1 MKNGTSVVSDTQR
14 EQFREEGLCILESV
28 IDTETVTM
36 LREECSYFLGYIDAV
51 MDEQGIT
58 SIGITHRGS
67 RYFISNRYRASRRMR
82 SFLFGELM
90 TEVTRRLLGDEVFLF
105 NEQWVVKG
113 PEQGMKFAWHQD
125 SGYVTTRD
133 PSAVH
138 PPYLTCWCAL
148 DDVDE
153 ANGTAYVL
161 PHSRGGTR
169 NTIYEPPPRGGQ
181 QRPRRLRRRRSGR
194 AGDRPGGQRRGVQ
207 QLQPAPQRPQYQRRH
222 APRLSDAVQQRAGP
236 RRRGRAVGHG
246 GAVPVRRAFGL
257 SARQGHSRALRS
269 TPAQLAATTVC
280 ARPP

>member
-90 TEVTRRLLGDEVFLF
+90 TAVTRRLLGDEVFLF

-169 NTIYEPPPRGGQ
+169 NTIYDHRREEGSNDLVGYDGDDPGEPVIAPAGSIAAFSSYNLHRSGPNTSAGMRRVYLTQYSSAPVRGGAGELWGMAVPFLSGGRSVYRLDKDTPERYGP
-181 QRPRRLRRRRSGR
+181 RPR
-194 AGDRPGGQRRGVQ
+194 
-207 QLQPAPQRPQYQRRH
+207 
-222 APRLSDAVQQRAGP
+222 
-236 RRRGRAVGHG
+236 
-246 GAVPVRRAFGL
+246 
-257 SARQGHSRALRS
+257 
-269 TPAQLAATTVC
+269 T
-280 ARPP
+280 